1 MKKVG
6 IKIRQAEKKDAQEIA
21 RLIMMAM
28 TDECCLYYCADGC
41 CLNAFRKMMTY
52 LVNREDSQYSY
63 RNTLVA
69 MDGEKVV
76 GISVSYDGGMLHTMP
91 PFSLTVAA
99 RSSLARS
106 SLILTVPM
114 GICRRVAISS

>member
-76 GISVSYDGGMLHTMP
+76 GISVSYDGGMLHE
-91 PFSLTVAA
+91 L
-99 RSSLARS
+99 
-106 SLILTVPM
+106 
-114 GICRRVAISS
+114 RRVLIETAKRNVGKENSGMWDETHGVEIYS

>member
-6 IKIRQAEKKDAQEIA
+6 IKIRQAEKKHAQEIA

-41 CLNAFRKMMTY
+41 GLDDFLRMMVY

-69 MDGEKVV
+69 DSGYEGE
-76 GISVSYDGGMLHTMP
+76 G
-91 PFSLTVAA
+91 
-99 RSSLARS
+99 
-106 SLILTVPM
+106 
-114 GICRRVAISS
+114 